1 MHKNLIGQTEKQKRN
16 CEEQQNRRA
25 DIKKKFPKTITF
37 YTYERTVQKVE
48 KRIAKLAAI
57 YEKLDIKLRK
67 SELKSLAITSYI
79 DMSNSTDKFELLR
92 FIHDQ
97 LVENNVSIKKLT
109 LRLNRKFPEKGEWN
123 RERLEDFVLFKD

>member
-25 DIKKKFPKTITF
+25 DIKKKFPKTVTF
-37 YTYERTVQKVE
+37 YTYERTVQRVE
-48 KRIAKLAAI
+48 KRVAKLAAI

-79 DMSNSTDKFELLR
+79 DMSNNEDKFKLLR

-97 LVENNVSIKKLT
+97 LVGNNVSIKKLI
-109 LRLNRKFPEKGEWN
+109 LKLNKKFSEKGEWN
-123 RERLEDFVLFKD
+123 KKRLEYFVLFKN